1 MYECIDVSH
10 HQGTIDWSR
19 VKLPAIIRVGYRG
32 YGNGALMAD
41 NQWTA
46 NRAGAA
52 KYNLFLGVYFFSQAV
67 SEAEGREEAE
77 FVHALLGGTD
87 TLLPVYIDL
96 EWANERHDGRA
107 DSLTRAER
115 TAVAVAFCER
125 IRELG
130 HKPGFYTFTAFAT
143 HPNGVDYEAL
153 AAKGYSPW
161 LADTRQGYNK
171 TLPRDIHQYTQTV
184 QAGFASAVDTNRVY
198 IDEEVYKPM
207 NFKTVSGRQ
216 LVVTSTKPAC
226 EVFSE
231 PDTAA
236 VLGKL
241 AEGTVH
247 AIKAVGDTV
256 VLAGLPGT
264 WYMIEHGGIDAY
276 VLALPDRCIIED
288 VPVADKPAAEPEPA
302 GVQVIGEG
310 KLADLLRALAAYL
323 EG

>member
-1 MYECIDVSH
+1 MYDCIDVSH

-19 VKLPAIIRVGYRG
+19 VKLPAIIRCGYRG
-32 YGNGALMAD
+32 YGNGALRAD

-153 AAKGYSPW
+153 AARGYSPW
-161 LADTRQGYNK
+161 LADTRTNYNK
-171 TLPRDIHQYTQTV
+171 TLPRDIHQYTQMV
-184 QAGFASAVDTNRVY
+184 QAGFSSAVDTNCVY
-198 IDEEVYKPM
+198 IDEEDKPM
-207 NFKTVSGRQ
+207 EFVKIEGKQ
-216 LVVTSTKPAC
+216 LAVTSTKPAC
-226 EVFSE
+226 EVFGE
-231 PDTAA
+231 PDTSA

-247 AIKAVGDTV
+247 AIKSIGDTV
-256 VLAGLPGT
+256 ELAGMTGT
-264 WYMIEHGGIDAY
+264 WYMIEHGGVDAY
-276 VLALPDRCIIED
+276 VLALPDRCAVGD
-288 VPVADKPAAEPEPA
+288 VVIAPEAGAEPSVSE
-302 GVQVIGEG
+302 VQIVGEG